1 MLEIR
6 MNQKLAGYE
15 ELRIGMKLI
24 FEDEF
29 QFKKEKDLYKE
40 IARIK
45 GKNKD
50 YIEKN
55 IRSTIGDAFT
65 KSEHSEVYYLYK
77 DINDPSTGKPQA
89 KEFILRTI
97 EILSG

>member
-1 MLEIR
+1 MREIR
-6 MNQKLAGYE
+6 MNQKSAGYE